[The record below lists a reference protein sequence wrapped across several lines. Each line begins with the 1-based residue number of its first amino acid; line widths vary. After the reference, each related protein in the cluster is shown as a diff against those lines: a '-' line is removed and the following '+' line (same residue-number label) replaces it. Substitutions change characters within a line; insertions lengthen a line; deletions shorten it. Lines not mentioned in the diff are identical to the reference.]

1 MVNFHYIICNVPC
14 KEKYHVKKL
23 VFIDNKLETTDDYF
37 LTHQKVTSL
46 RNEFSGN
53 MITSIN
59 ESKIDLDSF
68 LKSVNLFC
76 S

>member
-14 KEKYHVKKL
+14 KDKYHVKKL
-23 VFIDNKLETTDDYF
+23 IFLDKKLESTDDFF
-37 LTHQKVTSL
+37 LSEIKI
-46 RNEFSGN
+46 NELKNNFDSN
-53 MITSIN
+53 QITTIN